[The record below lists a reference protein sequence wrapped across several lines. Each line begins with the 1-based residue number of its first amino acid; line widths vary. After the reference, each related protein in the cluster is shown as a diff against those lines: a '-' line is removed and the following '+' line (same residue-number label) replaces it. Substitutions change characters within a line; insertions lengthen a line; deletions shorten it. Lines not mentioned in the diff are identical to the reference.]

1 MQYASERLW
10 NVLKTSSK
18 LVNKNSITWWYVL
31 KASWRHLCKTSWRC
45 LEDVLNTS
53 SKRLEDVLKMS
64 WRCFWRRLEKVLKTF
79 LQDVLKTFWRHLGK
93 TSWRRLLKTYEYS
106 EYIRLDQDVFI
117 KTNVCWARIQFRTL
131 LNGWRVLESISPEI
145 FFKTIQ
151 RFPKHDTGSNQPQTQ
166 RIFSLGTRLWKHYYK
181 CS

>member
-1 MQYASERLW
+1 M
-10 NVLKTSSK
+10 
-18 LVNKNSITWWYVL
+18 

-79 LQDVLKTFWRHLGK
+79 LQDVLKK
-93 TSWRRLLKTYEYS
+93 SWRRFEDILAR
-106 EYIRLDQDVFI
+106 RLEDVFWRRMSIVNMFVLI

-145 FFKTIQ
+145 FFKTIE

-166 RIFSLGTRLWKHYYK
+166 RIFSLGTRLWKQHYK
-181 CS
+181 CI